1 MKFGDLRQMIDRT
14 ARIQIC
20 DHVSGDYMD
29 YRFVEDVPH
38 EYDSRTVFG
47 IGLVRSE
54 YREEGVFSYGR
65 NCYAI
70 EIRLLKPETILSSK
84 VLEYEANHLYRRLK
98 RMANWQERCLLW
110 LRAL

>member
-38 EYDSRTVFG
+38 ENDSRTVFG
-47 IGLVRSE
+47 KRIADDRGNDGISSIYHIINVPVRIYME
-54 YREEGVFSYGR
+54 PG
-65 NCYAI
+65 
-70 EIRLLKPETILSSK
+70 
-84 VLEYEANHLYRRLK
+84 
-98 RMANWQERCLLW
+98 
-110 LRAL
+110 